1 MDYIDLRKGH
11 VFKHEGEVHVVVE
24 NTHVTPGKGR
34 GMTQIKMKNVRTG
47 AVVPRRFRP
56 NDSVELV
63 WVDKK
68 QMQYLYQDGENHVF
82 MDMESYEQT
91 PLGKELLGDDTR
103 WLIPNITVALELYD
117 GKIIGVK
124 LPDTVEMEVTETD
137 PVVKGQTATNQYK
150 PAILE
155 TGVKVMVPPFISQ
168 GERIRVDTR
177 DGKYL
182 ERAKS

>member
-1 MDYIDLRKGH
+1 MDYIDLRRGR
-11 VFKHEGEVHVVVE
+11 VFKHEGEVYVVVE

-34 GMTQIKMKNVRTG
+34 GMTQIKMKNVKTG
-47 AVVPRRFRP
+47 AVVQRRFRP
-56 NDSVELV
+56 NDAVELV

-68 QMQYLYQDGENHVF
+68 EMEYLYQDGESYVF
-82 MDMESYEQT
+82 MDMKSYDQT
-91 PLGKELLGDDTR
+91 PLGKELLGDDTQ
-103 WLIPNITVALELYD
+103 WLIPNITVTLELYD
-117 GKIIGVK
+117 GKIIGAN
-124 LPDTVEMEVTETD
+124 LPDTVEMEVKETD

-155 TGVKVMVPPFISQ
+155 TGVKVMVPPFIST
-168 GERIRVDTR
+168 GEKIRVDTR

>member
-11 VFKHEGEVHVVVE
+11 VFKHEGEVYIVVE

-34 GMTQIKMKNVRTG
+34 GMTQVKMKSVKTG
-47 AVVPRRFRP
+47 AVVQRRFRP

-68 QMQYLYQDGENHVF
+68 EMQYLYQDKDNYIF
-82 MDMESYEQT
+82 MDMDTYEQI
-91 PLGKELLGDDTR
+91 PLSKELMGDNTQ
-103 WLIPNITVALELYD
+103 WLIPNIVVGLELHD
-117 GKIIGVK
+117 GQVIGVK
-124 LPDTVEMEVTETD
+124 LPDTVELEVTETD

-150 PAILE
+150 PAVLE
-155 TGVKVMVPPFISQ
+155 TGVKVMVPPFISM
-168 GERIRVDTR
+168 GEKIRVDTR

>member
-11 VFKHEGEVHVVVE
+11 VFKHEGDVHVVVE

-34 GMTQIKMKNVRTG
+34 GMTQIKMKSVKTG
-47 AVVPRRFRP
+47 AVVQRRFRP

-68 QMQYLYQDGENHVF
+68 QMQYLYQHGENYVF

-103 WLIPNITVALELYD
+103 WLIPNITVTLELYD
-117 GKIIGVK
+117 GKIIGVN

-137 PVVKGQTATNQYK
+137 PVVKGQTATNQ
-150 PAILE
+150 
-155 TGVKVMVPPFISQ
+155 
-168 GERIRVDTR
+168 
-177 DGKYL
+177 
-182 ERAKS
+182 

>member
-1 MDYIDLRKGH
+1 MDYIDLRRGH
-11 VFKHEGEVHVVVE
+11 VFKHEGDVCVVVE

-47 AVVPRRFRP
+47 AVVQRRFRP

-68 QMQYLYQDGENHVF
+68 EMQYLYRDAENYVF
-82 MDMESYEQT
+82 MDMESYEQG
-91 PLGKELLGDDTR
+91 PLARELLGDDVQ
-103 WLIPNITVALELYD
+103 WLVPNITVTVELYD
-117 GKIIGVK
+117 GKIIGVT
-124 LPDTVEMEVTETD
+124 LPDTLTLTVTETD

-168 GERIRVDTR
+168 GEKIRVDTR
-177 DGKYL
+177 DAKYL
-182 ERAKS
+182 ERAK

>member
-11 VFKHEGEVHVVVE
+11 VFKHEGDVHVVVE

-34 GMTQIKMKNVRTG
+34 GMTQIKMKSVKTG
-47 AVVPRRFRP
+47 AVVQRRFRP

-68 QMQYLYQDGENHVF
+68 QMQYLYQHGENYVF

-103 WLIPNITVALELYD
+103 WLIPNITVTLELYD
-117 GKIIGVK
+117 GKIIGVN

-168 GERIRVDTR
+168 GEKIRIDTR

-182 ERAKS
+182 ERGKS